1 MAQVTVYL
9 PDEVAK
15 GVRRAARKAGK
26 SVSAFLADL
35 AVRSVKPPRW
45 PASFGALE
53 GETAYGAWAGDPP
66 VVADPHPDPIDA
78 L

>member
-1 MAQVTVYL
+1 MAQVTIYL
-9 PDEVAK
+9 PDEIAK
-15 GVRRAARKAGK
+15 GVRRAARKARK

-45 PASFGALE
+45 PASFRGL
-53 GETAYGAWAGDPP
+53 YGSWEEDFPR
-66 VVADPHPDPIDA
+66 VADPPPDRIDA